1 MFGTHRRFL
10 LHHFLG
16 LNGPVL
22 PVFPLVTITAVPVP
36 AAVVA
41 VVSAVAVVAP
51 VAVVIAPVS
60 IQFDAAGTST
70 PISEKKISQYN
81 CDKLITDYCT
91 KSNLGRLL
99 QKNLTWLVI

>member
-1 MFGTHRRFL
+1 MFGTYRRFL

-16 LNGPVL
+16 LNGPFL
-22 PVFPLVTITAVPVP
+22 PIVPLVTITAVPVP

-51 VAVVIAPVS
+51 VAVVIAAVP

-70 PISEKKISQYN
+70 PISEKIE
-81 CDKLITDYCT
+81 L
-91 KSNLGRLL
+91 
-99 QKNLTWLVI
+99 

>member
-1 MFGTHRRFL
+1 MRVLMTVTDRRFL

-16 LNGPVL
+16 LNGPFL
-22 PVFPLVTITAVPVP
+22 PIVPLVTITAVPVP

-51 VAVVIAPVS
+51 VAVVIAAVP

-70 PISEKKISQYN
+70 PISEMNI
-81 CDKLITDYCT
+81 IT
-91 KSNLGRLL
+91 NL
-99 QKNLTWLVI
+99 